1 MNKKENKK
9 INRVVFTVRDLDCA
23 TCALVI
29 ERQLKKVE
37 GVKNVGTALM
47 LNKVFIDYDESKTD
61 VSKIMQAIEKIGY
74 SNYLVR
80 KGKSM

>member
-1 MNKKENKK
+1 MSEKKNKK
-9 INRVVFTVRDLDCA
+9 ISRAVFSVRDLDCA

-37 GVKNVGTALM
+37 GVKNVRTALM

-61 VSKIMQAIEKIGY
+61 ISKIMQAIDKAGY
-74 SNYLVR
+74 SNYFVR